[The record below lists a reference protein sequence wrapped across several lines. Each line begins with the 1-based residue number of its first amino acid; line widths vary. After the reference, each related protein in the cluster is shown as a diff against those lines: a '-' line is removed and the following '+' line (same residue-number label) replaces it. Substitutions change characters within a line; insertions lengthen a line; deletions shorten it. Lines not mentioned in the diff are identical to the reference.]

1 MRDTMSTK
9 QIMVRVRYTQEQR
22 DTHQKKADS
31 AGISLSEYLRQAG
44 DNAEVYIKDNK
55 VSLMAV
61 SELNRFGNNLNQMA
75 KAANKAN
82 LSGKL
87 SNDLYRQFI
96 QRLRIYTDEVHAL
109 SQIVKLQGDI

>member
-1 MRDTMSTK
+1 
-9 QIMVRVRYTQEQR
+9 MVRVRYTQEQR

-55 VSLMAV
+55 VNIMAI
-61 SELNRFGNNLNQMA
+61 SELNRYGNNLNQMA

-87 SNDLYRQFI
+87 ANDLYRQVV
-96 QRLRIYTDEVHAL
+96 QRLKIYTDEVKAL
-109 SQIVKLQGDI
+109 AQIVKMQGDI

>member
-1 MRDTMSTK
+1 MSK
-9 QIMVRVRYTQEQR
+9 KSAEVFLRYTEE
-22 DTHQKKADS
+22 QKKIHENKAKA

-55 VSLMAV
+55 ISLMAI

-87 SNDLYRQFI
+87 SNDLYWQFI